1 MANPIAEDTNRVRE
15 EFDGL
20 SKPTQVFVAALVAL
34 GILLGVVLGGMLG
47 YGIAVE
53 EVEGR
58 DCIEHDDRLF
68 CAEEDAA

>member
-1 MANPIAEDTNRVRE
+1 MANPIAEDTRQVRG

-34 GILLGVVLGGMLG
+34 GILLGVVLGGMIG
-47 YGIAVE
+47 YGISVE

>member
-1 MANPIAEDTNRVRE
+1 MANVIARDTSRVRE

-34 GILLGVVLGGMLG
+34 GIILGMLLGGMIG
-47 YGIAVE
+47 YGVSVE

-58 DCIEHDDRLF
+58 DCIEHDGRLF
-68 CAEEDAA
+68 CADEEAA